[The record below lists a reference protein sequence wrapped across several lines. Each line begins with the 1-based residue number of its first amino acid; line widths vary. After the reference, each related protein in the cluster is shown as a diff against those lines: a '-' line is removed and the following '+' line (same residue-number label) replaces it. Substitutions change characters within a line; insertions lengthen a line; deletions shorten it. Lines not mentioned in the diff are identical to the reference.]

1 MIFQDLA
8 RLTLEERR
16 EYIVAAATELG
27 LSELIAEKDFWVV
40 WLLEHLFALSA
51 ELGPFTFKG
60 GTSLS
65 KGFGAIQRFSEDI
78 DISISRATL
87 GFGDDAYFYE
97 APSLKEAKRR
107 VLEIREK
114 VRNYVLEALLP
125 ALRTKINGKLNGE
138 WAIVSDEA
146 GSLRFQ
152 YPTAQSGEIGYVKP
166 DVLIEFGHADSWP
179 AEDISIT
186 PYVVNAL
193 DAVTGRIDVHV
204 LDPQRT
210 FWEKA
215 TLLHE
220 IAHRDEALPFPTRY
234 SRHYYDLALLARSD
248 IGNAA
253 IQNTELLAAVA
264 RFKSVFFASGR
275 ARYDLAKPGTLR
287 LSPPAFRKSVIAADY
302 EQMLPMLFGD
312 VPTFDDIWERIA
324 ELEAR
329 INQRTSP

>member
-8 RLTLEERR
+8 LLALEERR

-40 WLLEHLFALSA
+40 WLLEHLFALSPQ
-51 ELGPFTFKG
+51 LGPFTFKG

-78 DISISRATL
+78 DISIGRATL

-125 ALRTKINGKLNGE
+125 ALRTKINGKLNGD

-146 GSLRFQ
+146 ATLRFQ

-179 AEDISIT
+179 AEDISIS

-193 DAVTGRIDVHV
+193 DAVTGSIDVHV

-220 IAHRDEALPFPTRY
+220 IAHRDESLPFPARY
-234 SRHYYDLALLARSD
+234 SRHYYDLALLAPSD

-253 IQNTELLAAVA
+253 IQNTDLLAAVA
-264 RFKSVFFASGR
+264 RFKSVFFASAR

-287 LSPPAFRKSVIAADY
+287 LSPPEFRKSVIAADY

-312 VPTFDDIWERIA
+312 VPTFDEIWERIA